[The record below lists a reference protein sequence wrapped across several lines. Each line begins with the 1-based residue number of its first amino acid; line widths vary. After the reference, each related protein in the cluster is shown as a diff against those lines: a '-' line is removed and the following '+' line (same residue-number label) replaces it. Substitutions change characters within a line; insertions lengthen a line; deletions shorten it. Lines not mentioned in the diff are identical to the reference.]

1 MTTAEALATLYRI
14 CKEQNTPFSAGEC
27 LCLTVAVAVGN
38 IVDENLPMTP
48 EEIQKRLVCEVE
60 EYDRI
65 WGNKNGKSI
74 A

>member
-1 MTTAEALATLYRI
+1 MTTAEALANMYRI
-14 CKEQNTPFSAGEC
+14 CKEQNTPISAGEC
-27 LCLTVAVAVGN
+27 VSLSVASAVGN
-38 IVDENLPMTP
+38 ILDEKLAMTP
-48 EEIQKRLVCEVE
+48 EEIEKRLVSEAE

>member
-1 MTTAEALATLYRI
+1 MTTAEALANLYRI
-14 CKEQNTPFSAGEC
+14 CKEQNTPIPAGEC
-27 LCLTVAVAVGN
+27 VCLTVSVAVGN
-38 IVDENLPMTP
+38 ILDEKLPMTP
-48 EEIQKRLVCEVE
+48 QEIEKRLVSEAE